1 MELDDILLLY
11 EENKIKDFESH
22 SGLTGLEKAN
32 VVNRVNKRLRVAI
45 ENDSVN
51 SGVQAKEF
59 VNKQLKKL
67 DVKKNKKSKSNKTG
81 MFKYDWAEDIY
92 KENAFLGAEI
102 NKMKEHSRFNK
113 MLIQKI
119 KNYEKMGK
127 KPNDDEVE
135 KTIQSLL
142 SNMDKEN
149 LNESEII
156 RRKSIDQI
164 LSAVIASDT
173 ETMEFTHDDE
183 ESGESEQRTL
193 IFLKLEASKLSFSEV
208 RSLKKLFDFEEDPTS
223 NMLMIEGGIVKTVE
237 ADPALTFY
245 EDVARTNIIEVIVD
259 NLHNDGFVYQKSDA
273 ESFIKK
279 AKDNAEETRKELQ
292 REFTKKKNKESDMPF
307 YNKPYFINIIIGII
321 SLSIVGILAY
331 KTLNYLEYI

>member
-292 REFTKKKNKESDMPF
+292 REFTKKKNNCPHR
-307 YNKPYFINIIIGII
+307 
-321 SLSIVGILAY
+321 
-331 KTLNYLEYI
+331 